1 MPYCPSCGKE
11 VSEDDEFCSKCR
23 ASLKEPRLRPVRRR
37 DEKDEKDETDEKDEK
52 DEKREDDQA
61 GALVGGLVVVWLG
74 VSFALRNLG
83 YYPWADMGG
92 VFLLGLGVILILR
105 GLWAYSK
112 TGVLDQGFGYVVGG
126 GFVAL
131 LGAGIVYNIRDL
143 WPFFVIGLGAV
154 LVLRALMVW
163 DRNPRP

>member
-11 VSEDDEFCSKCR
+11 VSETDEFCPKCR
-23 ASLKEPRLRPVRRR
+23 APLKEPRLRPVRRR
-37 DEKDEKDETDEKDEK
+37 DEKDEKDERDEKDEK
-52 DEKREDDQA
+52 GEKHEGDQA
-61 GALVGGLVVVWLG
+61 GAIVGGLVVVWLG

-92 VFLLGLGVILILR
+92 VFLLGLGVILVLR

-112 TGVLDQGFGYVVGG
+112 TGVFDQGFGYVVGG

-131 LGAGIVYNIRDL
+131 LGAAIVFQINDW
-143 WPFFVIGLGAV
+143 WPFLIIGLGAV
-154 LVLRALMVW
+154 IVLRALMAQS
-163 DRNPRP
+163 RNPKP

>member
-23 ASLKEPRLRPVRRR
+23 APLNEPRLRPVRRR
-37 DEKDEKDETDEKDEK
+37 DEK

-112 TGVLDQGFGYVVGG
+112 TGVLDQGFGYVIGG

-143 WPFFVIGLGAV
+143 WPFFIIGLGAV
-154 LVLRALMVW
+154 LVLRALMVR
-163 DRNPRP
+163 DRNPKP